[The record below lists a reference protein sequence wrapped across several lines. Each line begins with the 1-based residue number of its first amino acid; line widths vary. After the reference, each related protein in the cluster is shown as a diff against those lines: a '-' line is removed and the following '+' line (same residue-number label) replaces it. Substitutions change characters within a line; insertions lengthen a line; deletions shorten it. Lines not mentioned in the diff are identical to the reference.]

1 MDFKG
6 GYNLLILNHATGHC
20 IQFIHLAMHIAV
32 MILVKLAE
40 YKWVS

>member
-6 GYNLLILNHATGHC
+6 GYNLLILNHSTGDC
-20 IQFIHLAMHIAV
+20 IQFIHLAMHIVV

-40 YKWVS
+40 RVS